1 MLNRVV
7 GRQSVLFSS
16 EEEGEGE
23 GEGEREVRWRK
34 KRGEKKIYKIM
45 ICTVTVAIVH
55 KCTILHPPM

>member
-23 GEGEREVRWRK
+23 GEREVRWRK
-34 KRGEKKIYKIM
+34 KRGERKKYKIM
-45 ICTVTVAIVH
+45 ICTV
-55 KCTILHPPM
+55 LYPLM

>member
-1 MLNRVV
+1 MGGGGLLNRVV

-16 EEEGEGE
+16 EEEGE

-45 ICTVTVAIVH
+45 ICTT
-55 KCTILHPPM
+55 TIYMHGYCSNCA

>member
-7 GRQSVLFSS
+7 DRQSVLFSS
-16 EEEGEGE
+16 EEEGE

-45 ICTVTVAIVH
+45 ICKTTVYMHGYCSNCA
-55 KCTILHPPM
+55 

>member
-7 GRQSVLFSS
+7 DRQSVLFSS
-16 EEEGEGE
+16 EEEGE

-45 ICTVTVAIVH
+45 ICTT
-55 KCTILHPPM
+55 TIYMHGYCSNCA

>member
-16 EEEGEGE
+16 EEE

-45 ICTVTVAIVH
+45 ICTTTVYMHGYCSNCA
-55 KCTILHPPM
+55 